1 MHIGLLSPL
10 SQPTP
15 PATYGGVERVVAI
28 HAAELL
34 RLGHSVTLF
43 AAAGSELPGA
53 RVLPYGPA
61 GIWPGKR
68 QLLRLAS
75 LLPAAGRLDLV
86 HSFGRSNA
94 LLPWLLR
101 PGTPLVQTYACPL
114 SARTIAGLDRLFPGR
129 ISYTVPSAWMARSFP
144 ATRSPCAVVPNALPA
159 ELYTPVFDTAQAG
172 AGDPRPLAFLG
183 RFDPCKGLHTAIE
196 VAIAT
201 GVPLHIAGGSFDEA
215 SRRYEAE
222 QIDPW
227 RGHPLLTF
235 LGPLDDA
242 GKQRLLSGARALL
255 FPISWEE
262 PFGLVMIEAMA
273 CGTPVIAFGRG
284 AVPEVVE
291 EGVSGFVVSD
301 ATAMAAA
308 VARLDQLDRRSVH
321 ASFLRRF
328 AAAAVSEAYLQHY
341 GQVCGGRGA

>member
-34 RLGHSVTLF
+34 RRGHRVSLF

-53 RVLPYGPA
+53 RLLAYGPA
-61 GIWPGKR
+61 GIWPGRR

-114 SARTIAGLDRLFPGR
+114 SASTISQLDRLFRGR

-144 ATRSPCAVVPNALPA
+144 PSSSPCAVVPNALPA
-159 ELYTPVFDTAQAG
+159 ELYNPTLTAPAPG
-172 AGDPRPLAFLG
+172 EPDRRPLAFLG

-222 QIDPW
+222 TIDPW

-242 GKQRLLSGARALL
+242 GKQRLLAGARALL

-273 CGTPVIAFGRG
+273 CGTPVIAFDRG

-291 EGVSGFVVSD
+291 EGVSGFVVPD
-301 ATAMAAA
+301 AAAMAAA
-308 VARLDQLDRRSVH
+308 VGRLDQLDRRGVH
-321 ASFLRRF
+321 ASFLRRY

-341 GQVCGGRGA
+341 GQVCAGGAA